1 MTTTSINDGTVCF
14 EIKVPT
20 KSYLMRAASG
30 WTAVDLSGWALVSS
44 GNYLSGYGQIDV
56 YTKVL
61 PTGSNC
67 LNTLSAMYLFDI
79 QFWQDGAQ
87 TSIGVDGDY
96 RKKIDTIIAGAVA
109 GITSMLKTVQTV
121 YDNAATAHS
130 AAKSEN
136 DKAVASF
143 ASSKSNW
150 EAAVTALER
159 AKTSCTAATN
169 TRISDQAGVNSAIA
183 DWNSRKS
190 QNEKELE
197 MIAQVQNMVKQ
208 MIAIPASSSL
218 EISQH
223 KSGASALA
231 NTLLKHP
238 SERMQLVG
246 QSLSLLLQTE
256 RSSSEATAVLKVPLP
271 AQFCDIASVLTPC
284 CSFLNH
290 LKPSCVLSKAVP
302 PRLSK
307 HPPTGWPLQLQR
319 PLLRVKPAAFEAL
332 KLTMQKRSIP
342 HPKQCWPIRRP
353 PSIDAP
359 LT

>member
-1 MTTTSINDGTVCF
+1 MIGKLTTTSINDGTVCF

-30 WTAVDLSGWALVSS
+30 WNAVDLTGWTLVSS
-44 GNYLSGYGQIDV
+44 GNFLSGYSQIDV
-56 YTKVL
+56 YTQVL
-61 PTGSNC
+61 PSGKNC
-67 LNTLSAMYLFDI
+67 LSTSSAMYLFDI
-79 QFWQDGAQ
+79 QFWRDGTQ
-87 TSIGVDGDY
+87 TSIGVDGEY

-109 GITSMLKTVQTV
+109 GITAMLKTVQTV

-130 AAKSEN
+130 VAKSDN

-143 ASSKSNW
+143 TSSKSNW
-150 EAAVTALER
+150 EAAVSASER
-159 AKTSCTAATN
+159 AKTTCTAATAA
-169 TRISDQAGVNSAIA
+169 RVSDQAAVNSAVV
-183 DWNSRKS
+183 DWNSRKA

-231 NTLLKHP
+231 NTLLQHP

-256 RSSSEATAVLKVPLP
+256 RSSSEATEVLKVP
-271 AQFCDIASVLTPC
+271 
-284 CSFLNH
+284 
-290 LKPSCVLSKAVP
+290 
-302 PRLSK
+302 
-307 HPPTGWPLQLQR
+307 
-319 PLLRVKPAAFEAL
+319 
-332 KLTMQKRSIP
+332 
-342 HPKQCWPIRRP
+342 
-353 PSIDAP
+353 
-359 LT
+359 